1 MKRRKVPENK
11 SCQLSP
17 EPLEFGLLNCFRSI
31 TELLLIFLND
41 FVGPFTNKLLQNLNP
56 IGDTKSSNTK
66 IEPKGNCV

>member
-31 TELLLIFLND
+31 TELLLIFFKKKMTLWDLSQINYC
-41 FVGPFTNKLLQNLNP
+41 
-56 IGDTKSSNTK
+56 K
-66 IEPKGNCV
+66 I